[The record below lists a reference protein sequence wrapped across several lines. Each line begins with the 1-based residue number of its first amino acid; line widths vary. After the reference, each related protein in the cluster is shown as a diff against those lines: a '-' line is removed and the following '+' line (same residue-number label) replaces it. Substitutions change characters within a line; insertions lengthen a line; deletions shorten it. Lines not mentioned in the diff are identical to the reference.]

1 MGGKGCAQGL
11 AALQVLFAP
20 GLLAGDNLLTIN
32 ACEPLFWLA
41 CAYLLVRII
50 KTGNQK
56 LWIPFGMLAG
66 IGIENKYSML
76 IFGAGLILGLL
87 LTPQRRALATHWLW
101 IGAAMAVRIFL
112 PNFLWKIHH
121 HFPFLQF

>member
-20 GLLAGDNLLTIN
+20 GLLAGDNLLTMN
-32 ACEPLFWLA
+32 AFEPLFWLA

-66 IGIENKYSML
+66 IGIENKYSIL
-76 IFGAGLILGLL
+76 IFAAGLILGLRTTRQGPPL
-87 LTPQRRALATHWLW
+87 PTHWPWTL
-101 IGAAMAVRIFL
+101 AVGG
-112 PNFLWKIHH
+112 P
-121 HFPFLQF
+121 P